1 MHGSH
6 IGTKPFKNELLFKNG
21 EASAS
26 IPVGSPV
33 VFVMNA
39 TDDGFAAV
47 LPSTAG
53 AAKCPELFAG
63 VNVSPSALAAGEFGT
78 SQIWGFCNY
87 ATVVQ
92 QSRSASTASFVSAA
106 AFSVGQPL
114 NVDTV
119 NNAFTLGSIVTGAM
133 TIVTG
138 ATTDTVAV
146 NFGDG
151 NPPMA
156 VIAQTLVSQA
166 SSASTTSDTR
176 TKITYGLKVFL
187 RAM

>member
-1 MHGSH
+1 MLGSS
-6 IGTKPFKNELLFKNG
+6 IGTKPFKSELLFKNG

-26 IPVGSPV
+26 IPVGCPV

-39 TDDGFAAV
+39 TDDGFSAV

-63 VNVSPSALAAGEFGT
+63 VNVSPATLVAGDYGT

-92 QSRSASTASFVSAA
+92 QSRSASTAVWATAA
-106 AFSVGQPL
+106 AFSIGQPL
-114 NVDTV
+114 AIDTV
-119 NNAFTLGSIVTGAM
+119 NNCFALGSVVTGAM

-151 NPPMA
+151 NPAMA

-166 SSASTTSDTR
+166 SSASTSSDTR